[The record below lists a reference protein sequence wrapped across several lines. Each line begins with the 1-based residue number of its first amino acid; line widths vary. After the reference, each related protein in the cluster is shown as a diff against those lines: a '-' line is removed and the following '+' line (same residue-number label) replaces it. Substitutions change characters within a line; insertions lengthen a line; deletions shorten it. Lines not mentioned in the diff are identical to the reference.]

1 MAGKIRLHSSPGCG
15 ILIVDTSGEQVD
27 ADTCSAV
34 GNSLAVRIPKAFA
47 REAQI
52 AAGSAVD
59 ISVVDGKLVVERAA
73 APHYSL
79 DELLAGITDDLHG
92 EWHTG
97 PAVGA
102 EEW

>member
-1 MAGKIRLHSSPGCG
+1 MQTR
-15 ILIVDTSGEQVD
+15 VQQW
-27 ADTCSAV
+27 

-79 DELLAGITDDLHG
+79 DELLAGITDDNLHG